1 MNAVTMT
8 MMNTELL
15 REPVL
20 CAVSGGVDSM
30 YLLCRLREL
39 GYDVIAAHFNHR
51 LRGAESERDER
62 FVADFCAENGI
73 RCVVGSG
80 DVAAYAR
87 ENALGTEEA
96 ARKMRYDFL
105 EKTAAELSAGC
116 IATAHTANDNAETM
130 LFNLARGTG
139 LRGLGGIP
147 PVRGAIVR
155 PMLSVTRA
163 RAEAYLAERGIP
175 HVDDS
180 TNAHDDY
187 TRNRIRHA
195 AVPVLEGVNAGFI
208 ENAARCA
215 AQLRAD
221 EAFLSALAEEH
232 IARHGADAAALAA
245 LAEPIA
251 ARAAAKLCGAS
262 LSAKHIAAVLRV
274 AAHGGAADIP
284 GGRVRREGGALVF
297 GAQERESLPARTV
310 KLGETAL
317 PEAHLTLRCTGKTM
331 AERVHRPF
339 TTFYFS
345 SDKICGKLYVTARR
359 AGDRLRP
366 AGRGCTKTLKQLFM
380 ENGVDAARRDAW
392 PVLRDERGVLAVYGL
407 AVEEEV
413 MARPGEPDAIK
424 IEFIP
429 PSGEE

>member
-1 MNAVTMT
+1 
-8 MMNTELL
+8 MMNTDLL
-15 REPVL
+15 REPIL

-51 LRGAESERDER
+51 LRGEESERDER

-73 RCVVGSG
+73 RCVVGGG

-87 ENALGTEEA
+87 ENALGIEEA

-105 EKTAAELSAGC
+105 AKTAAELSAGC

-147 PVRGAIVR
+147 PVRGNIVR
-155 PMLSVTRA
+155 PMLAVTRDE
-163 RAEAYLAERGIP
+163 AEAYLAERGIP

-187 TRNRIRHA
+187 ARNRIRHA
-195 AVPVLEGVNAGFI
+195 AVPVLETVNAGFV

-215 AQLRAD
+215 ARLRAD
-221 EAFLSALAEEH
+221 EAFLSALADEH

-245 LAEPIA
+245 LAEPVA
-251 ARAAAKLCGAS
+251 ARVVMQLAGTA
-262 LSAKHIAAVLRV
+262 LSAKHIAAVLHV

-284 GGRVRREGGALVF
+284 GGRVRREGGLLVF
-297 GAQERESLPARTV
+297 GAEERESLPAREI
-310 KLGETAL
+310 KPGETAL
-317 PEAHLTLRCTGKTM
+317 PEAHLILRCTEKTT
-331 AERVHRPF
+331 AERVCRPF
-339 TTFYFS
+339 TTFFFS

-366 AGRGCTKTLKQLFM
+366 AGRGCTKTLKQLFL
-380 ENGVDAARRDAW
+380 ENGVEAARRDAW
-392 PVLRDERGVLAVYGL
+392 PVLRDERGVVAVYGL
-407 AVEEEV
+407 AVDENAL
-413 MARPGEPDAIK
+413 ARPGEPDAIK

>member
-1 MNAVTMT
+1 
-8 MMNTELL
+8 MMNTDHL
-15 REPVL
+15 REPIL

-51 LRGAESERDER
+51 LRGEESERDER

-73 RCVVGSG
+73 RCIVGNG

-87 ENALGTEEA
+87 ENALGIEET

-147 PVRGAIVR
+147 PARGNIVR
-155 PMLSVTRA
+155 PMLAVTRVQ
-163 RAEAYLAERGIP
+163 AEAYLAERGIP

-187 TRNRIRHA
+187 ARNRIRHA
-195 AVPVLEGVNAGFI
+195 AVPVLETVNAGFI

-215 AQLRAD
+215 ARLRAD

-232 IARHGADAAALAA
+232 IARHGADAASLAA
-245 LAEPIA
+245 LAEPVA
-251 ARAAAKLCGAS
+251 ARVVMQLAGTA
-262 LSAKHIAAVLRV
+262 LSAKHIAAVLYV

-284 GGRVRREGGALVF
+284 GGRVRREGGVLVF
-297 GAQERESLPARTV
+297 GAEERKSLPEREV
-310 KLGETAL
+310 KPGETAL
-317 PEAHLTLRCTGKTM
+317 PEAHLTLRCTEKIT
-331 AERVHRPF
+331 AECVHRPF
-339 TTFYFS
+339 TTFFFS

-366 AGRGCTKTLKQLFM
+366 AGRGCTKTLKQLFL
-380 ENGVDAARRDAW
+380 ENGVEAARRDAW

-407 AVEEEV
+407 AVDENAL
-413 MARPGEPDAIK
+413 ARPSEPDAIK